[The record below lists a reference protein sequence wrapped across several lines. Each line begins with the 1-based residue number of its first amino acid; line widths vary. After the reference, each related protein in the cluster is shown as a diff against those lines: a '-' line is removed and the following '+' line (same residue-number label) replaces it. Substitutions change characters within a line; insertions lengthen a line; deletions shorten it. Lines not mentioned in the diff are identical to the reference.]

1 MGDACMKKTLI
12 FVFVLTFT
20 VLFTYAC
27 FSGIVAMTW
36 SSEMNCMMHFDLDG
50 RPTAYG
56 EDPPRFYTDTGLCYE
71 AVDVPE
77 GVTRDMLTE
86 GLSLR
91 EYDETVKTEDGM
103 EYRLYRDP
111 LQTGENY
118 VLIVPAVAVFNT
130 PLTTVTRPFGYYA
143 KEVPKA

>member
-1 MGDACMKKTLI
+1 MKKALTTTFVIIFTL
-12 FVFVLTFT
+12 
-20 VLFTYAC
+20 LFTYTC
-27 FSGIVAMTW
+27 FLGNAAMTW
-36 SSEMNCMMHFDLDG
+36 ASEMDNMTHFDLDG
-50 RPTAYG
+50 RPTAYEEG
-56 EDPPRFYTDTGLCYE
+56 SPRFYTDTGSCYE

-91 EYDETVKTEDGM
+91 EYDETVKTEDSM

-118 VLIVPAVAVFNT
+118 VLIVPAVAVFNI
-130 PLTTVTRPFGYYA
+130 PLTPVTRPLGYYA

>member
-1 MGDACMKKTLI
+1 MKKALTTVFIVIFTL
-12 FVFVLTFT
+12 
-20 VLFTYAC
+20 LFTHTC
-27 FSGIVAMTW
+27 FLGSAAMSW

-56 EDPPRFYTDTGLCYE
+56 EDPPRFYTDIGLCYE

-77 GVTRDMLTE
+77 GVTRAMLTE
-86 GLSLR
+86 GLSWNN
-91 EYDETVKTEDGM
+91 YDEIVTSEWGT

-118 VLIVPAVAVFNT
+118 VLIVPAVGAFNIPFT
-130 PLTTVTRPFGYYA
+130 TISRPLGYYA
-143 KEVPKA
+143 KEVKGA

>member
-1 MGDACMKKTLI
+1 MKK
-12 FVFVLTFT
+12 VLTTTFVIIFT
-20 VLFTYAC
+20 LLFTYTC
-27 FSGIVAMTW
+27 FLGNAAMAW
-36 SSEMNCMMHFDLDG
+36 ASEMDNMTHFDLYSS
-50 RPTAYG
+50 PTKYG
-56 EDPPRFYTDTGLCYE
+56 KEARKFYTDTGLCYE

-77 GVTRDMLTE
+77 GITRDMLTK

-91 EYDETVKTEDGM
+91 AYDETVTTEDGM

-118 VLIVPAVAVFNT
+118 VLIVPAVAVFNI
-130 PLTTVTRPFGYYA
+130 PLTTVTRPLGYYA